1 MKVQT
6 GRFGELE
13 VHDEDILTFPEG
25 ILGFPESRRYVLVD
39 PSKGGTFRWLQSVDE
54 GHLAFV
60 VADPSPFFKE
70 YKVKARTEEL
80 RSIQLSDVSEG
91 IVAVI
96 MTISRERQEV
106 TANLQ
111 GPLVINKTNRLAKQ
125 LVLSEPGITTRH
137 RLHAGTV

>member
-13 VHDEDILTFPEG
+13 VQEADILTFPEG
-25 ILGFPESRRYVLVD
+25 ILGFPDSRRYILID

-54 GHLAFV
+54 GSLAFV

-70 YKVKARTEEL
+70 YKVKARAEEL
-80 RSIQLSDVSEG
+80 HSIQLSDVSEG
-91 IVAVI
+91 VVAVI

-137 RLHAGTV
+137 RLQAGTV